1 MSDAPYFSDA
11 TFAFLADL
19 AENNDRDWFNANKTR
34 YESDLKDPSIRFI
47 LAMGERLEPLSPSL
61 RADPRTVGGSM
72 FRIYRDVRFSKDKSP
87 YKTHVGIQFRHA
99 AGKDAHAPGL
109 YLHIEPDACFLG
121 LGTWRP
127 ASPAVRAIRE
137 AIVERPEDWRAA
149 AAALGAGGLDLA
161 GDALK
166 RIPRGFDK
174 DHPLADDLRRKDF
187 IATTTLDRADVLSAD
202 LPDRLIERA
211 MAGRPMLRFLCD
223 ALGVAR

>member
-1 MSDAPYFSDA
+1 MVDAPHFSDA
-11 TFAFLADL
+11 TFAFLRDL
-19 AENNDRDWFNANKTR
+19 AENNDRDWFKANKSR
-34 YESDLKDPSIRFI
+34 YESDLKDPAIRFI
-47 LAMGERLEPLSPSL
+47 LAMGERLDALSPSL
-61 RADPRTVGGSM
+61 RADPRPVGGSM

-109 YLHIEPDACFLG
+109 YLHIEPDECFMG
-121 LGTWRP
+121 LGSWRP

-137 AIVERPEDWRAA
+137 AMVEGPDAWRAA
-149 AAALGAGGLDLA
+149 VAALDEGPLSLA

-174 DHPLADDLRRKDF
+174 EHPLADDLRRKDF
-187 IATTTLDRADVLSAD
+187 IATATLDPADIRRAD
-202 LPDRLIERA
+202 LPDRLLERA
-211 MAGRPMLRFLCD
+211 MAGRPLLQFLCD